1 LIQTKRHQEVGT
13 IRLTGRTSS
22 LSEKDCWRYGAIES
36 TKLTHADGGGGKAF
50 KRHVFKGALQKLADG
65 LGLKIRIAHDP
76 PYCAESGIYVTSKK
90 VTTDFLKNR
99 RIILNA
105 ALPR

>member
-50 KRHVFKGALQKLADG
+50 KRHVFKGALQKLANG

-90 VTTDFLKNR
+90 SDNR
-99 RIILNA
+99 LLEKQA
-105 ALPR
+105 HYS